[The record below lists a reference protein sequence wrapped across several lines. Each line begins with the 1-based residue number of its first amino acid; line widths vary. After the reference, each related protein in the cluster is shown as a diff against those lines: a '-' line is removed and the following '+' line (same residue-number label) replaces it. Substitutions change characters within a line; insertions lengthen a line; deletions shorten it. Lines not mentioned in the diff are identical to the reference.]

1 MQDQSTANKEK
12 LSVPADPQPLFSD
25 DFRTT
30 RVIPNLPPLL
40 CTPGTPH
47 TGGSVSPG
55 IFTFQGKYY
64 EIQ

>member
-1 MQDQSTANKEK
+1 M
-12 LSVPADPQPLFSD
+12 LADPQPLNNNLNNFSD
-25 DFRTT
+25 DFKTT
-30 RVIPNLPPLL
+30 RGVPNLPPLL